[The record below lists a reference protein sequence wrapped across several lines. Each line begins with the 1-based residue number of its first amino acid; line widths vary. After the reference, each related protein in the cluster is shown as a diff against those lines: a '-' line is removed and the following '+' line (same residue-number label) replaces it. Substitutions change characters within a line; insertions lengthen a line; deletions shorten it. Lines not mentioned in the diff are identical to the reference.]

1 MNSFCYLITASEKSD
16 VSLHN
21 AFKIC
26 PINPPTFQKAANP
39 VAFSAGTW
47 YNNSNKNP
55 GKIAET
61 SRGENMKHKPL
72 PIGVEDFKRLVDN
85 GYYFIDKTLMIKEL
99 LENKETVNLFTR
111 PRRFGKTLNMS
122 MLQRFFEATEKSNA
136 YLFDG
141 LKIAAYPEY
150 MAYQGQYPVI
160 SISLKSMKQKNFT
173 LAFETYKYLIKSEYS
188 RHKDFIFS
196 KNILDEE
203 EKARYLS
210 FIQVDATETMYNQA
224 IGFLSNCLKK
234 AYQQNVIILIDE
246 YDVPLE
252 NAYHEGFYDDMTNLI
267 RSCFESAL
275 KTNPSLEFA
284 VLTGCLRVSR
294 ESIFTGLNN
303 LKTYSITKNK
313 FSQYFGFTQEEM
325 QEILQT
331 FSLEQYAG
339 TIAKWYD
346 GYRFGLTEIYN
357 PWSVLNCIDS
367 YLQNDMVACEPYWS
381 NTSSNRIVKRLIE
394 ESNERTKSMVEEL
407 INGTPIHTQIFE
419 DVTYGTIDVNQDYIW
434 SFLLFTG
441 YLKIISCETIGDE
454 TYYDMVIP
462 NVEIKSIYKNTIR
475 SWFIDH
481 LNRDSRTDILE
492 SVIHADAEKLEDLLC
507 TWLTNTISCF
517 DEQEN
522 YYHGFVTGLVSGFN
536 GYMVVSNRE
545 SGNGRFDLVIKQRSR
560 WHHAAILEFKVVE
573 KYNQMTKACE
583 DALRQIE
590 EKDYEASLRDE
601 QYENIAKLGICFCQ
615 KRCRVKSGGVD
626 HFEY

>member
-1 MNSFCYLITASEKSD
+1 
-16 VSLHN
+16 
-21 AFKIC
+21 
-26 PINPPTFQKAANP
+26 
-39 VAFSAGTW
+39 
-47 YNNSNKNP
+47 
-55 GKIAET
+55 
-61 SRGENMKHKPL
+61 MKHKPL

-85 GYYFIDKTLMIKEL
+85 GYYFVDKTLMIKEL

-150 MAYQGQYPVI
+150 MAYQGKYPVI
-160 SISLKSMKQKNFT
+160 SVSLKSMKQASYTDAFYMYKN
-173 LAFETYKYLIKSEYS
+173 LIAKEYEK
-188 RHKDFIFS
+188 HKIILES
-196 KNILDEE
+196 NQILDS
-203 EKARYLS
+203 EKEVFQNIMEQRADQNVYLNS
-210 FIQVDATETMYNQA
+210 IRT
-224 IGFLSNCLKK
+224 LSDILAKYYEK
-234 AYQQNVIILIDE
+234 NVIILIDE

-325 QEILQT
+325 KEILQN
-331 FSLEQYAG
+331 FSLEQYAE

-441 YLKIISCETIGDE
+441 YLKIISCETFGDE

-481 LNRDSRTDILE
+481 INRDSRTDILE

-522 YYHGFVTGLVSGFN
+522 YYHGFVTGLVSGFS

-545 SGNGRFDLVIKQRSR
+545 SGNGRFDLVVKQRSR

-583 DALRQIE
+583 DALKQIE

>member
-1 MNSFCYLITASEKSD
+1 
-16 VSLHN
+16 
-21 AFKIC
+21 
-26 PINPPTFQKAANP
+26 
-39 VAFSAGTW
+39 
-47 YNNSNKNP
+47 
-55 GKIAET
+55 
-61 SRGENMKHKPL
+61 MKHKPL

-85 GYYFIDKTLMIKEL
+85 EYYFVDKTLMIKEL

-160 SISLKSMKQKNFT
+160 SISLKSMKRASYQEAYFEYVKLLSDEFERHEIILQSDAVSEEDKLEFQK
-173 LAFETYKYLIKSEYS
+173 IKKRIAEPKEYNS
-188 RHKDFIFS
+188 AVKLLS
-196 KNILDEE
+196 K
-203 EKARYLS
+203 
-210 FIQVDATETMYNQA
+210 
-224 IGFLSNCLKK
+224 CLQKV
-234 AYQQNVIILIDE
+234 YQKNVIILIDE

-313 FSQYFGFTQEEM
+313 FSQYFGFTQAEM

-441 YLKIISCETIGDE
+441 YLKIISCETVGDE

-481 LNRDSRTDILE
+481 VNRDSRTDILE

-522 YYHGFVTGLVSGFN
+522 YYHGFVTGLVSGFS

-545 SGNGRFDLVIKQRSR
+545 SGNGRFDLVVKQRSR

-626 HFEY
+626 HFDY

>member
-1 MNSFCYLITASEKSD
+1 MLEI
-16 VSLHN
+16 
-21 AFKIC
+21 
-26 PINPPTFQKAANP
+26 INPPHSKKPQIQLLFPQEHGIITITRIPVKLQKQ
-39 VAFSAGTW
+39 
-47 YNNSNKNP
+47 
-55 GKIAET
+55 AEV
-61 SRGENMKHKPL
+61 RNVKHKPL

-136 YLFDG
+136 YLFGD

-160 SISLKSMKQKNFT
+160 SISLKSMKQASYTNAFYMYKN
-173 LAFETYKYLIKSEYS
+173 LIAKEYEK
-188 RHKDFIFS
+188 HKIILES
-196 KNILDEE
+196 NQILDS
-203 EKARYLS
+203 EKEVFQNIMEQRADQNVYLNS
-210 FIQVDATETMYNQA
+210 IRT
-224 IGFLSNCLKK
+224 LSDILAKYYKK
-234 AYQQNVIILIDE
+234 NVIILIDE

-267 RSCFESAL
+267 CSCFESAL

-325 QEILQT
+325 KEILQT
-331 FSLEQYAG
+331 FSLEQYAE

-441 YLKIISCETIGDE
+441 YLKIISCETVGDE

-481 LNRDSRTDILE
+481 INRDSRTDILE

-522 YYHGFVTGLVSGFN
+522 YYHGFVTGLVSRFN

-545 SGNGRFDLVIKQRSR
+545 SGNGRFDLVVKQRSR

-583 DALRQIE
+583 DALNQIE
-590 EKDYEASLRDE
+590 EKDYEAGLRDE

>member
-1 MNSFCYLITASEKSD
+1 
-16 VSLHN
+16 
-21 AFKIC
+21 
-26 PINPPTFQKAANP
+26 
-39 VAFSAGTW
+39 
-47 YNNSNKNP
+47 
-55 GKIAET
+55 
-61 SRGENMKHKPL
+61 MKHKPL

-85 GYYFIDKTLMIKEL
+85 GYYFVDKTLMIKEL

-150 MAYQGQYPVI
+150 MVYQGQYPVI
-160 SISLKSMKQKNFT
+160 SISLKSMKRASYQEAYFEYVKLLSDEFERHETILQSDAVSEEDKLEFQK
-173 LAFETYKYLIKSEYS
+173 IKRRIAEPKEYNS
-188 RHKDFIFS
+188 AVKLLS
-196 KNILDEE
+196 K
-203 EKARYLS
+203 
-210 FIQVDATETMYNQA
+210 
-224 IGFLSNCLKK
+224 CLQKV
-234 AYQQNVIILIDE
+234 YQKNVIILIDE

-325 QEILQT
+325 KEILQA
-331 FSLEQYAG
+331 FSLEQYAE

-481 LNRDSRTDILE
+481 INRDSRTDILE

-522 YYHGFVTGLVSGFN
+522 YYHGFVTGLVAGFN

-545 SGNGRFDLVIKQRSR
+545 SGNGRFDLVVKQRSR

-583 DALRQIE
+583 DALKQIE

-626 HFEY
+626 HFDY

>member
-1 MNSFCYLITASEKSD
+1 
-16 VSLHN
+16 
-21 AFKIC
+21 
-26 PINPPTFQKAANP
+26 
-39 VAFSAGTW
+39 
-47 YNNSNKNP
+47 
-55 GKIAET
+55 
-61 SRGENMKHKPL
+61 MKHKPL

-85 GYYFIDKTLMIKEL
+85 GYYFVDKTLMIKEL

-160 SISLKSMKQKNFT
+160 SISLKSMKRASYQEAYFEYVKLLSDEFERHEIILQSDAVSEEDKLEFQK
-173 LAFETYKYLIKSEYS
+173 IKKRIAEPKEYNS
-188 RHKDFIFS
+188 AVKLLS
-196 KNILDEE
+196 K
-203 EKARYLS
+203 
-210 FIQVDATETMYNQA
+210 
-224 IGFLSNCLKK
+224 CLQKV
-234 AYQQNVIILIDE
+234 YQKNVIILIDE

-313 FSQYFGFTQEEM
+313 FSRYFGFTQEEM
-325 QEILQT
+325 KEILQT

-481 LNRDSRTDILE
+481 VNRDSRTDILE

-522 YYHGFVTGLVSGFN
+522 YYHGFVTGLVSGFS

-545 SGNGRFDLVIKQRSR
+545 SGNGRFDLVVKQRSR

-583 DALRQIE
+583 DALKQIE

-615 KRCRVKSGGVD
+615 KRCRIKSGGVD

>member
-1 MNSFCYLITASEKSD
+1 
-16 VSLHN
+16 
-21 AFKIC
+21 
-26 PINPPTFQKAANP
+26 
-39 VAFSAGTW
+39 
-47 YNNSNKNP
+47 
-55 GKIAET
+55 
-61 SRGENMKHKPL
+61 MKHKPL

-85 GYYFIDKTLMIKEL
+85 EYYFIDKTLMIKEL

-160 SISLKSMKQKNFT
+160 SISLKSMKRASYQEAYFEYVKLLSDEFERHEIILQSDAVSEEDKLEFQK
-173 LAFETYKYLIKSEYS
+173 IKKRIAEPKEYNS
-188 RHKDFIFS
+188 AVKLLS
-196 KNILDEE
+196 K
-203 EKARYLS
+203 
-210 FIQVDATETMYNQA
+210 
-224 IGFLSNCLKK
+224 CLQKV
-234 AYQQNVIILIDE
+234 YQKNVIILIDE

-267 RSCFESAL
+267 RNCFESAL

-325 QEILQT
+325 KEILQT

-441 YLKIISCETIGDE
+441 YLKIISCETVGDE

-481 LNRDSRTDILE
+481 INRDRRTDILE

-545 SGNGRFDLVIKQRSR
+545 SGNGRFDLVVKQRSI

-626 HFEY
+626 HFDY

>member
-1 MNSFCYLITASEKSD
+1 MLFPQEHDIITITRIPVK
-16 VSLHN
+16 L
-21 AFKIC
+21 
-26 PINPPTFQKAANP
+26 QKQ
-39 VAFSAGTW
+39 
-47 YNNSNKNP
+47 
-55 GKIAET
+55 AEV
-61 SRGENMKHKPL
+61 RNVKHKPL

-160 SISLKSMKQKNFT
+160 SISLKSMKRASYQEAYFEYVKLLSDEFERHEIILQSDAVSEEDKLEFQK
-173 LAFETYKYLIKSEYS
+173 IKKRIAEPKEYNS
-188 RHKDFIFS
+188 AVKLLS
-196 KNILDEE
+196 K
-203 EKARYLS
+203 
-210 FIQVDATETMYNQA
+210 
-224 IGFLSNCLKK
+224 CLQKV
-234 AYQQNVIILIDE
+234 YQKNVIILIDE

-313 FSQYFGFTQEEM
+313 FSQYFGFTQAEM

-331 FSLEQYAG
+331 FSLEQYAE

-394 ESNERTKSMVEEL
+394 EANERTKSTVEEL

-441 YLKIISCETIGDE
+441 YLKIISCETVGDE

-481 LNRDSRTDILE
+481 INRDSRTDILE
-492 SVIHADAEKLEDLLC
+492 SIIHADAEKLEDLLC

-545 SGNGRFDLVIKQRSR
+545 SGNGRFDLVVKQRSR

-601 QYENIAKLGICFCQ
+601 QYENIAKLGICFCR

-626 HFEY
+626 HFDY

>member
-1 MNSFCYLITASEKSD
+1 
-16 VSLHN
+16 
-21 AFKIC
+21 
-26 PINPPTFQKAANP
+26 
-39 VAFSAGTW
+39 
-47 YNNSNKNP
+47 
-55 GKIAET
+55 
-61 SRGENMKHKPL
+61 MKHKPL

-150 MAYQGQYPVI
+150 MAYQGKYPVI

-196 KNILDEE
+196 KNVLDEE

-325 QEILQT
+325 KEILQN

-481 LNRDSRTDILE
+481 VNRDSRTDILE

-522 YYHGFVTGLVSGFN
+522 YYHGFVTGLVSGFS

-545 SGNGRFDLVIKQRSR
+545 SGNGRFDLVVKQRSR

>member
-1 MNSFCYLITASEKSD
+1 MPYQS
-16 VSLHN
+16 
-21 AFKIC
+21 
-26 PINPPTFQKAANP
+26 PTFKKAANP

-47 YNNSNKNP
+47 YNNNNKNP

-85 GYYFIDKTLMIKEL
+85 GYYFVDKTLMIKEL

-122 MLQRFFEATEKSNA
+122 MLQRFFEATGKSNA

-141 LKIAAYPEY
+141 LKIATYPEY

-160 SISLKSMKQKNFT
+160 SISLKSMKQASYTDAFYMYKNLIAKEYEKHKIILESNQILESEKEIFRNIMEQRADQNVYLNSIRT
-173 LAFETYKYLIKSEYS
+173 LSDILAKYYKK
-188 RHKDFIFS
+188 
-196 KNILDEE
+196 
-203 EKARYLS
+203 
-210 FIQVDATETMYNQA
+210 
-224 IGFLSNCLKK
+224 
-234 AYQQNVIILIDE
+234 NVIILIDE

-331 FSLEQYAG
+331 FSLEQYAE

-441 YLKIISCETIGDE
+441 YLKIISCETVGDE

-481 LNRDSRTDILE
+481 INRDNRTDILE

-545 SGNGRFDLVIKQRSR
+545 SGNGRFDLVVKQRSR

>member
-1 MNSFCYLITASEKSD
+1 MPYQS
-16 VSLHN
+16 
-21 AFKIC
+21 
-26 PINPPTFQKAANP
+26 PTFKKAANP

-47 YNNSNKNP
+47 YNNNNKNP
-55 GKIAET
+55 GKITET

-85 GYYFIDKTLMIKEL
+85 EYYFVDKTLMIKEL

-160 SISLKSMKQKNFT
+160 SISLKSMKQACYTDAFYMYKN
-173 LAFETYKYLIKSEYS
+173 LIAKEYEK
-188 RHKDFIFS
+188 HKIILES
-196 KNILDEE
+196 NQILDS
-203 EKARYLS
+203 EKEVFQNIMEQRADQNVYLNS
-210 FIQVDATETMYNQA
+210 IRT
-224 IGFLSNCLKK
+224 LSDILAKYYEK
-234 AYQQNVIILIDE
+234 NVIILIDE

-325 QEILQT
+325 KGILQT

-481 LNRDSRTDILE
+481 INRDSRTDILE

-545 SGNGRFDLVIKQRSR
+545 SGNGRFDLVVKQRSR

>member
-1 MNSFCYLITASEKSD
+1 
-16 VSLHN
+16 
-21 AFKIC
+21 
-26 PINPPTFQKAANP
+26 
-39 VAFSAGTW
+39 
-47 YNNSNKNP
+47 
-55 GKIAET
+55 
-61 SRGENMKHKPL
+61 MKHKPL

-85 GYYFIDKTLMIKEL
+85 EYYFIDKTLMIKEL

-160 SISLKSMKQKNFT
+160 SISLKSMKRASYQEAYFEYVKLLSDEFERHEIILQSDAVSEEDKLEFQK
-173 LAFETYKYLIKSEYS
+173 IKKRIAEPKEYNS
-188 RHKDFIFS
+188 AVKLLS
-196 KNILDEE
+196 K
-203 EKARYLS
+203 
-210 FIQVDATETMYNQA
+210 
-224 IGFLSNCLKK
+224 CLQKV
-234 AYQQNVIILIDE
+234 YQKNVIILIDE

-325 QEILQT
+325 KEILQT

-441 YLKIISCETIGDE
+441 YLKIISCETVGDE

-481 LNRDSRTDILE
+481 INRDSRTDILE

-536 GYMVVSNRE
+536 GYMVISNRE
-545 SGNGRFDLVIKQRSR
+545 SGNGRFDLVVKQRSR

-583 DALRQIE
+583 DALKQIE

-615 KRCRVKSGGVD
+615 KRCRIKSGGVD

>member
-1 MNSFCYLITASEKSD
+1 
-16 VSLHN
+16 
-21 AFKIC
+21 
-26 PINPPTFQKAANP
+26 
-39 VAFSAGTW
+39 
-47 YNNSNKNP
+47 
-55 GKIAET
+55 
-61 SRGENMKHKPL
+61 MKHKPL

-85 GYYFIDKTLMIKEL
+85 EYYFVDKTLMIKEL

-150 MAYQGQYPVI
+150 MTYQGQYPVI
-160 SISLKSMKQKNFT
+160 SISLKSMKQACYTDAFYMYKN
-173 LAFETYKYLIKSEYS
+173 LIAKEYEK
-188 RHKDFIFS
+188 HKIILES
-196 KNILDEE
+196 NQILDS
-203 EKARYLS
+203 EKEVFQNIMEQRADQNVYLNS
-210 FIQVDATETMYNQA
+210 IRT
-224 IGFLSNCLKK
+224 LSDILAKYYEK
-234 AYQQNVIILIDE
+234 NVIILIDE

-325 QEILQT
+325 KGILQT

-481 LNRDSRTDILE
+481 INRDSRTEILE

-545 SGNGRFDLVIKQRSR
+545 SGNGRFDLVVKQRSR

>member
-1 MNSFCYLITASEKSD
+1 
-16 VSLHN
+16 
-21 AFKIC
+21 
-26 PINPPTFQKAANP
+26 
-39 VAFSAGTW
+39 
-47 YNNSNKNP
+47 
-55 GKIAET
+55 
-61 SRGENMKHKPL
+61 MKYKPL

-85 GYYFIDKTLMIKEL
+85 EYYFIDKTLMIKEL

-122 MLQRFFEATEKSNA
+122 MLQRFFGATEKSNA

-150 MAYQGQYPVI
+150 MAYQGKYPVI
-160 SISLKSMKQKNFT
+160 SISLKSMKRASYQEAYFEYVKLLSDEFERHETILQSDAVSEEDKLEFQK
-173 LAFETYKYLIKSEYS
+173 IKKRIAEPKEYNS
-188 RHKDFIFS
+188 AVKLLS
-196 KNILDEE
+196 K
-203 EKARYLS
+203 
-210 FIQVDATETMYNQA
+210 
-224 IGFLSNCLKK
+224 CLQKV
-234 AYQQNVIILIDE
+234 YQKNVIILIDE

-325 QEILQT
+325 QEILQA
-331 FSLEQYAG
+331 FSLEQYAE

-381 NTSSNRIVKRLIE
+381 NTSSNQIVKRLIE

-462 NVEIKSIYKNTIR
+462 NVEIKSTYKNTIR

-481 LNRDSRTDILE
+481 VNRDSRTDILE

-522 YYHGFVTGLVSGFN
+522 YYHGFVTGLVSRFN

-545 SGNGRFDLVIKQRSR
+545 SGNGRFDLVVKQRSR

-626 HFEY
+626 HFDY

>member
-1 MNSFCYLITASEKSD
+1 
-16 VSLHN
+16 
-21 AFKIC
+21 
-26 PINPPTFQKAANP
+26 
-39 VAFSAGTW
+39 
-47 YNNSNKNP
+47 
-55 GKIAET
+55 
-61 SRGENMKHKPL
+61 MKHKPL

-85 GYYFIDKTLMIKEL
+85 GYYFVDKTLMIKEL
-99 LENKETVNLFTR
+99 LENKESVNLFTR

-122 MLQRFFEATEKSNA
+122 MLQRFFEATENSNA

-160 SISLKSMKQKNFT
+160 SVSLKSMKQKNFT

-196 KNILDEE
+196 KNVLDEE

-210 FIQVDATETMYNQA
+210 FIHVDATETMYNQA

-325 QEILQT
+325 KEILQA

-441 YLKIISCETIGDE
+441 YLKIISCETVGDE

-481 LNRDSRTDILE
+481 VNRDSRTDILE

-522 YYHGFVTGLVSGFN
+522 YYHGFVTGLVSGFS

-545 SGNGRFDLVIKQRSR
+545 SGNGRFDLVVKQRSR

-583 DALRQIE
+583 DALKQIE

-615 KRCRVKSGGVD
+615 KRCRVRSGGVD

>member
-1 MNSFCYLITASEKSD
+1 
-16 VSLHN
+16 
-21 AFKIC
+21 
-26 PINPPTFQKAANP
+26 
-39 VAFSAGTW
+39 
-47 YNNSNKNP
+47 
-55 GKIAET
+55 
-61 SRGENMKHKPL
+61 MKHKPL

-85 GYYFIDKTLMIKEL
+85 EYYFVDKTLMIKEL

-160 SISLKSMKQKNFT
+160 SISLKSMKRASYQEAYFEYVKLLSDEFERHEIILQSDAVSEEDKLEFRKIKKRIAEPKEYNSAVKLLSKCLQK
-173 LAFETYKYLIKSEYS
+173 
-188 RHKDFIFS
+188 
-196 KNILDEE
+196 
-203 EKARYLS
+203 
-210 FIQVDATETMYNQA
+210 V
-224 IGFLSNCLKK
+224 
-234 AYQQNVIILIDE
+234 YQKNVIILIDE

-325 QEILQT
+325 KEILQA

-339 TIAKWYD
+339 TIANWYD

-481 LNRDSRTDILE
+481 VNRDSRTDILE

-545 SGNGRFDLVIKQRSR
+545 SGNGRFDLVVKQRSR

-626 HFEY
+626 HFDY

>member
-1 MNSFCYLITASEKSD
+1 MPYQS
-16 VSLHN
+16 
-21 AFKIC
+21 
-26 PINPPTFQKAANP
+26 PTFKKAANP
-39 VAFSAGTW
+39 VAFSARTW
-47 YNNSNKNP
+47 YNNNNKDS

-85 GYYFIDKTLMIKEL
+85 GYYFVDKTLMIKEL
-99 LENKETVNLFTR
+99 LENKGTVNLFTR

-160 SISLKSMKQKNFT
+160 SVSLKSMKQASYTNAFYMYKN
-173 LAFETYKYLIKSEYS
+173 LIAKEYEK
-188 RHKDFIFS
+188 HKIILES
-196 KNILDEE
+196 NQILDS
-203 EKARYLS
+203 EKEVFQNIMEQRADQNVYLNS
-210 FIQVDATETMYNQA
+210 IRT
-224 IGFLSNCLKK
+224 LSDILAKYYEK
-234 AYQQNVIILIDE
+234 NVIILIDE

-325 QEILQT
+325 KGILQT

-441 YLKIISCETIGDE
+441 YLKIISCETVGDE

-481 LNRDSRTDILE
+481 INRDSRTDILE

-545 SGNGRFDLVIKQRSR
+545 SGNGRFDLVVKQRSR

>member
-1 MNSFCYLITASEKSD
+1 MPYQS
-16 VSLHN
+16 
-21 AFKIC
+21 
-26 PINPPTFQKAANP
+26 PTFKKAANP

-47 YNNSNKNP
+47 YNNNNKNP
-55 GKIAET
+55 GKITET

-85 GYYFIDKTLMIKEL
+85 GYYFVDKTLMIKEL

-122 MLQRFFEATEKSNA
+122 MLQRFFEATGKSNA

-141 LKIAAYPEY
+141 LKIATYPEY

-160 SISLKSMKQKNFT
+160 SISLKSMKQASYTDAFYMYKNLIAKEYEKHKIILESNQILESEKEIFRNIMEQRADQNVYLNSIRT
-173 LAFETYKYLIKSEYS
+173 LSDILAKYYKK
-188 RHKDFIFS
+188 
-196 KNILDEE
+196 
-203 EKARYLS
+203 
-210 FIQVDATETMYNQA
+210 
-224 IGFLSNCLKK
+224 
-234 AYQQNVIILIDE
+234 NVIILIDE

-331 FSLEQYAG
+331 FFLEQYAE

-441 YLKIISCETIGDE
+441 YLKIISCETVGDE

-481 LNRDSRTDILE
+481 INRDNRTDILE

-545 SGNGRFDLVIKQRSR
+545 SGNGRFDLVVKQRSR

>member
-1 MNSFCYLITASEKSD
+1 
-16 VSLHN
+16 
-21 AFKIC
+21 
-26 PINPPTFQKAANP
+26 
-39 VAFSAGTW
+39 
-47 YNNSNKNP
+47 
-55 GKIAET
+55 
-61 SRGENMKHKPL
+61 MKHKPL

-85 GYYFIDKTLMIKEL
+85 GYYFVDKTLMIKEL

-122 MLQRFFEATEKSNA
+122 MLQRFFEATENSNA

-160 SISLKSMKQKNFT
+160 SVSLKSMKQASYTDAFYIYKN
-173 LAFETYKYLIKSEYS
+173 LIAKEYEK
-188 RHKDFIFS
+188 HKIILES
-196 KNILDEE
+196 NQILDS
-203 EKARYLS
+203 EKEVFQNIMEQRADQNVYLNS
-210 FIQVDATETMYNQA
+210 IRT
-224 IGFLSNCLKK
+224 LSDILAKYYEK
-234 AYQQNVIILIDE
+234 NVIILIDE

-313 FSQYFGFTQEEM
+313 FSQYFGFTQAEM
-325 QEILQT
+325 QEILQN

-441 YLKIISCETIGDE
+441 YLKIISCETFGDE

-481 LNRDSRTDILE
+481 INRDSRTDILE

-522 YYHGFVTGLVSGFN
+522 YYHGFVTGLVSGFS

-545 SGNGRFDLVIKQRSR
+545 SGNGRFDLVVKQRSR

-583 DALRQIE
+583 DALKQIE

>member
-1 MNSFCYLITASEKSD
+1 
-16 VSLHN
+16 
-21 AFKIC
+21 
-26 PINPPTFQKAANP
+26 
-39 VAFSAGTW
+39 
-47 YNNSNKNP
+47 
-55 GKIAET
+55 
-61 SRGENMKHKPL
+61 MKHKPL

-85 GYYFIDKTLMIKEL
+85 EYYFIDKTLMIKEL

-160 SISLKSMKQKNFT
+160 SISLKSMKRASYQEAYFEYVKLLSDEFERHEIILQSDAVSEEDKLEFQK
-173 LAFETYKYLIKSEYS
+173 IKKRIAEPKEYNS
-188 RHKDFIFS
+188 AVKLLS
-196 KNILDEE
+196 K
-203 EKARYLS
+203 
-210 FIQVDATETMYNQA
+210 
-224 IGFLSNCLKK
+224 CLQKV
-234 AYQQNVIILIDE
+234 YQKNVIILIDE

-294 ESIFTGLNN
+294 ESIVSGLNN
-303 LKTYSITKNK
+303 LNTYSITKNN
-313 FSQYFGFTQEEM
+313 FSQYFGFTQAEM

-441 YLKIISCETIGDE
+441 YLKIISCETVGDE

-481 LNRDSRTDILE
+481 INRDSRTDILE

-545 SGNGRFDLVIKQRSR
+545 SGNGRFDLVVKQRSR

-583 DALRQIE
+583 DALKQIE

-601 QYENIAKLGICFCQ
+601 QYENIAKLGICFCR

-626 HFEY
+626 HFDY

>member
-1 MNSFCYLITASEKSD
+1 MRN
-16 VSLHN
+16 V
-21 AFKIC
+21 
-26 PINPPTFQKAANP
+26 
-39 VAFSAGTW
+39 
-47 YNNSNKNP
+47 
-55 GKIAET
+55 
-61 SRGENMKHKPL
+61 KHKPL

-160 SISLKSMKQKNFT
+160 SISLKSMKRASYQEAYFEYVKLLSDEFERHEIILQSDAVSEEDKLEFQK
-173 LAFETYKYLIKSEYS
+173 IKKRIAEPKEYNS
-188 RHKDFIFS
+188 AVKLLS
-196 KNILDEE
+196 K
-203 EKARYLS
+203 
-210 FIQVDATETMYNQA
+210 
-224 IGFLSNCLKK
+224 CLQKV
-234 AYQQNVIILIDE
+234 YQKNVIILIDE

-313 FSQYFGFTQEEM
+313 FSQYFGFTQAEM

-331 FSLEQYAG
+331 FSLEQYAE

-394 ESNERTKSMVEEL
+394 EANERTKSTVEEL

-441 YLKIISCETIGDE
+441 YLKIISCETVGDE

-481 LNRDSRTDILE
+481 INRDSRTDILE
-492 SVIHADAEKLEDLLC
+492 SIIHADAEKLEDLLC

-545 SGNGRFDLVIKQRSR
+545 SGNGRFDLVVKQRSR

-601 QYENIAKLGICFCQ
+601 QYENIAKLGICFCR

>member
-26 PINPPTFQKAANP
+26 LINPPTFQKAANP

-47 YNNSNKNP
+47 YNNNNKNP

-85 GYYFIDKTLMIKEL
+85 EYYFVDKTLMIKEL

-122 MLQRFFEATEKSNA
+122 MLQRFFEATAKSNA

-160 SISLKSMKQKNFT
+160 SVSLKSMKQASYTDAFYMYKNLIAKEYEKHKIILESNKILQSEKEIFRNIMEQRADQNVYLNSVRT
-173 LAFETYKYLIKSEYS
+173 LSDILEKYY
-188 RHKDFIFS
+188 
-196 KNILDEE
+196 
-203 EKARYLS
+203 EK
-210 FIQVDATETMYNQA
+210 
-224 IGFLSNCLKK
+224 
-234 AYQQNVIILIDE
+234 NVIILIDE

-325 QEILQT
+325 KEILQT

-481 LNRDSRTDILE
+481 INRDSRTDILE

-545 SGNGRFDLVIKQRSR
+545 SGNGRFDLVVKQRSR

-583 DALRQIE
+583 DALKQIE

>member
-1 MNSFCYLITASEKSD
+1 
-16 VSLHN
+16 
-21 AFKIC
+21 
-26 PINPPTFQKAANP
+26 
-39 VAFSAGTW
+39 
-47 YNNSNKNP
+47 
-55 GKIAET
+55 
-61 SRGENMKHKPL
+61 MKHKPL

-85 GYYFIDKTLMIKEL
+85 GYYFVDKTLMIKEL
-99 LENKETVNLFTR
+99 LEDKETVNLFTR

-160 SISLKSMKQKNFT
+160 SVSLKSMKQASYTDAFYMYKNLIAKEYEKHKIILESNQILESEKEIFRNIMEQRADQNVYLNSIRT
-173 LAFETYKYLIKSEYS
+173 LSDILAKYYKK
-188 RHKDFIFS
+188 
-196 KNILDEE
+196 
-203 EKARYLS
+203 
-210 FIQVDATETMYNQA
+210 
-224 IGFLSNCLKK
+224 
-234 AYQQNVIILIDE
+234 NVIILIDE

-325 QEILQT
+325 QEILQN
-331 FSLEQYAG
+331 FSLEQYAE

-441 YLKIISCETIGDE
+441 YLKIISCETVGDE

-481 LNRDSRTDILE
+481 INRDSRTDILE

-522 YYHGFVTGLVSGFN
+522 YYHGFVTGLVSGFS

-545 SGNGRFDLVIKQRSR
+545 SGNGRFDLVVKQRSR

-615 KRCRVKSGGVD
+615 KRCRVRSGGVD

>member
-1 MNSFCYLITASEKSD
+1 
-16 VSLHN
+16 
-21 AFKIC
+21 
-26 PINPPTFQKAANP
+26 
-39 VAFSAGTW
+39 
-47 YNNSNKNP
+47 
-55 GKIAET
+55 
-61 SRGENMKHKPL
+61 MKHKPL

-85 GYYFIDKTLMIKEL
+85 RYYFIDKTLMIKEL

-160 SISLKSMKQKNFT
+160 SVSLKSMKQKNFT

-196 KNILDEE
+196 RNVLDEE

-325 QEILQT
+325 KEILQN
-331 FSLEQYAG
+331 FSLEQYAE

-441 YLKIISCETIGDE
+441 YLKIISCKTVGDE

-481 LNRDSRTDILE
+481 INRDSRTDILE

-522 YYHGFVTGLVSGFN
+522 YYHGFVTGLVSGFS

-545 SGNGRFDLVIKQRSR
+545 SDNGRFDLVVKQRSR

>member
-1 MNSFCYLITASEKSD
+1 
-16 VSLHN
+16 
-21 AFKIC
+21 
-26 PINPPTFQKAANP
+26 
-39 VAFSAGTW
+39 
-47 YNNSNKNP
+47 
-55 GKIAET
+55 
-61 SRGENMKHKPL
+61 MKHKPL

-85 GYYFIDKTLMIKEL
+85 GYYFVDKTLMIKEL

-136 YLFDG
+136 YLFDS

-150 MAYQGQYPVI
+150 MAYQGKYPVI

-196 KNILDEE
+196 RNVLDEE

-325 QEILQT
+325 QEILQN
-331 FSLEQYAG
+331 FSLKQYAE

-407 INGTPIHTQIFE
+407 INGTPIHTQIFK

-441 YLKIISCETIGDE
+441 YLKIISCETVGDE

-481 LNRDSRTDILE
+481 INRDSRTDILE

-522 YYHGFVTGLVSGFN
+522 YYHGFVTGLVSGFS

-545 SGNGRFDLVIKQRSR
+545 SGNGRFDLVVKQRSR

>member
-1 MNSFCYLITASEKSD
+1 MPYQS
-16 VSLHN
+16 
-21 AFKIC
+21 
-26 PINPPTFQKAANP
+26 PTFQKATNP

-85 GYYFIDKTLMIKEL
+85 GYYFVDKTLMIKEL

-160 SISLKSMKQKNFT
+160 SVSLKSMKQASYTNAFYMYKN
-173 LAFETYKYLIKSEYS
+173 LIAKEYEK
-188 RHKDFIFS
+188 HKIILESD
-196 KNILDEE
+196 KILDS
-203 EKARYLS
+203 EKEVFQNIMEQRADQNVYLNS
-210 FIQVDATETMYNQA
+210 IRT
-224 IGFLSNCLKK
+224 LSDILAKYYEK
-234 AYQQNVIILIDE
+234 NVIILIDE

-325 QEILQT
+325 KEILQT

-407 INGTPIHTQIFE
+407 INGTPIRTQIFE

-481 LNRDSRTDILE
+481 VNRDSRTDILK

-545 SGNGRFDLVIKQRSR
+545 SGNGRFDLVVKQRSR

-583 DALRQIE
+583 DALKQIE

>member
-1 MNSFCYLITASEKSD
+1 
-16 VSLHN
+16 
-21 AFKIC
+21 
-26 PINPPTFQKAANP
+26 
-39 VAFSAGTW
+39 
-47 YNNSNKNP
+47 
-55 GKIAET
+55 
-61 SRGENMKHKPL
+61 MKHKPL

-85 GYYFIDKTLMIKEL
+85 GYYFVDKTLMIKEL

-196 KNILDEE
+196 RNVLDEE

-210 FIQVDATETMYNQA
+210 FIHVDATETMYNQA

-325 QEILQT
+325 KEILQA

-339 TIAKWYD
+339 TIANWYD

-481 LNRDSRTDILE
+481 VNRDSRTDILE

-545 SGNGRFDLVIKQRSR
+545 SGNGRFDLVVKQRSR

-583 DALRQIE
+583 DALKQIE

-626 HFEY
+626 HFDY

>member
-1 MNSFCYLITASEKSD
+1 M
-16 VSLHN
+16 
-21 AFKIC
+21 
-26 PINPPTFQKAANP
+26 NP

-85 GYYFIDKTLMIKEL
+85 EYYFVDKTLMIKEL

-160 SISLKSMKQKNFT
+160 SISLKSMKQASYTDAFYMYKNLIAKEYEKHKIILESNQILESEKEIFRNIMEQRADQNVYLNSIRT
-173 LAFETYKYLIKSEYS
+173 LSDILAKYY
-188 RHKDFIFS
+188 
-196 KNILDEE
+196 
-203 EKARYLS
+203 EK
-210 FIQVDATETMYNQA
+210 
-224 IGFLSNCLKK
+224 
-234 AYQQNVIILIDE
+234 NVIILIDE

-481 LNRDSRTDILE
+481 INRDSRTDILE

-545 SGNGRFDLVIKQRSR
+545 SGNGRFDLVVKQRSR
-560 WHHAAILEFKVVE
+560 WHYAAILEFKVVE

-626 HFEY
+626 HFDY

>member
-1 MNSFCYLITASEKSD
+1 M
-16 VSLHN
+16 
-21 AFKIC
+21 
-26 PINPPTFQKAANP
+26 QKQ
-39 VAFSAGTW
+39 
-47 YNNSNKNP
+47 
-55 GKIAET
+55 AEV
-61 SRGENMKHKPL
+61 RNVKHKPL

-85 GYYFIDKTLMIKEL
+85 GYYFVDKTLMIKEL

-136 YLFDG
+136 YLFDS

-150 MAYQGQYPVI
+150 MAYQGKYPVI

-196 KNILDEE
+196 RNVLDEE

-325 QEILQT
+325 QEILQN
-331 FSLEQYAG
+331 FSLKQYAE

-407 INGTPIHTQIFE
+407 INGTPIHTQIFK

-441 YLKIISCETIGDE
+441 YLKIISCETVGDE

-481 LNRDSRTDILE
+481 INRDSRTDILE

-522 YYHGFVTGLVSGFN
+522 YYHGFVTGLVSGFS

-545 SGNGRFDLVIKQRSR
+545 SGNGRFDLVVKQRSR

>member
-1 MNSFCYLITASEKSD
+1 MPYQS
-16 VSLHN
+16 
-21 AFKIC
+21 
-26 PINPPTFQKAANP
+26 PTFKKAANP

-47 YNNSNKNP
+47 YNNNNKNP
-55 GKIAET
+55 GKITET

-85 GYYFIDKTLMIKEL
+85 GYYFVDKTLMIKEL

-141 LKIAAYPEY
+141 LKIAAYPKY

-160 SISLKSMKQKNFT
+160 SISLKSMKQASYTDAFYMYKN
-173 LAFETYKYLIKSEYS
+173 LIAKEYEK
-188 RHKDFIFS
+188 HKIILES
-196 KNILDEE
+196 NKILDS
-203 EKARYLS
+203 EKEVFQNIMEQRADQNVYLNS
-210 FIQVDATETMYNQA
+210 IRT
-224 IGFLSNCLKK
+224 LSDILAKYYEK
-234 AYQQNVIILIDE
+234 NVIILIDE

-275 KTNPSLEFA
+275 KTNPLLEFA

-313 FSQYFGFTQEEM
+313 FSQYFGFTQAEM

-331 FSLEQYAG
+331 FSLEHYAG

-441 YLKIISCETIGDE
+441 YLKIISCETVGDE

-481 LNRDSRTDILE
+481 INRDSRTDILE

-545 SGNGRFDLVIKQRSR
+545 SGNGRFDLVVKQRSR

>member
-1 MNSFCYLITASEKSD
+1 
-16 VSLHN
+16 
-21 AFKIC
+21 
-26 PINPPTFQKAANP
+26 
-39 VAFSAGTW
+39 
-47 YNNSNKNP
+47 
-55 GKIAET
+55 
-61 SRGENMKHKPL
+61 MKHKPL

-85 GYYFIDKTLMIKEL
+85 GYYFVDKTLMIKEL

-160 SISLKSMKQKNFT
+160 SISLKSMKRASYQEAYFEYVKLLSDEFERHEIILQSDAVSEEDKLEFQK
-173 LAFETYKYLIKSEYS
+173 IKKRIAEPKEYNS
-188 RHKDFIFS
+188 AVKLLS
-196 KNILDEE
+196 K
-203 EKARYLS
+203 
-210 FIQVDATETMYNQA
+210 
-224 IGFLSNCLKK
+224 CLQKV
-234 AYQQNVIILIDE
+234 YQKNVIILIDE

-267 RSCFESAL
+267 RNCFESAL

-325 QEILQT
+325 KEILQT

-407 INGTPIHTQIFE
+407 INGTPIHTRIFE

-454 TYYDMVIP
+454 IYYDMVIP

-481 LNRDSRTDILE
+481 INRYSRTDILE

-545 SGNGRFDLVIKQRSR
+545 SGNGRFDLVVKQRSR

-626 HFEY
+626 HFDY

>member
-1 MNSFCYLITASEKSD
+1 
-16 VSLHN
+16 
-21 AFKIC
+21 
-26 PINPPTFQKAANP
+26 
-39 VAFSAGTW
+39 
-47 YNNSNKNP
+47 
-55 GKIAET
+55 
-61 SRGENMKHKPL
+61 MKHKPL

-85 GYYFIDKTLMIKEL
+85 GYYFVDKTLMIKEL
-99 LENKETVNLFTR
+99 LENKESVNLFTR

-122 MLQRFFEATEKSNA
+122 MLQRFFEATENSNA

-160 SISLKSMKQKNFT
+160 SVSLKSMKQKNFT

-196 KNILDEE
+196 KNVLDEE

-210 FIQVDATETMYNQA
+210 FIHVDATETMYNQA

-331 FSLEQYAG
+331 FSLEQYAE

-441 YLKIISCETIGDE
+441 YLKIISCETFGDE

-481 LNRDSRTDILE
+481 INRDSRTDILE

-545 SGNGRFDLVIKQRSR
+545 SGNGRFDLVVKQRSR

>member
-1 MNSFCYLITASEKSD
+1 
-16 VSLHN
+16 
-21 AFKIC
+21 
-26 PINPPTFQKAANP
+26 
-39 VAFSAGTW
+39 
-47 YNNSNKNP
+47 
-55 GKIAET
+55 
-61 SRGENMKHKPL
+61 MKHKPL

-85 GYYFIDKTLMIKEL
+85 GYYFVDKTLMIKEL

-160 SISLKSMKQKNFT
+160 SISLKSMKRASYQEAYFEYVKLLSDEFERHEIILQSDAVSEEDKLEFQK
-173 LAFETYKYLIKSEYS
+173 IKKRIAEPKEYNS
-188 RHKDFIFS
+188 AVKLLS
-196 KNILDEE
+196 K
-203 EKARYLS
+203 
-210 FIQVDATETMYNQA
+210 
-224 IGFLSNCLKK
+224 CLQKV
-234 AYQQNVIILIDE
+234 YQKNVIILIDE

-313 FSQYFGFTQEEM
+313 FSQYFGFTQAEM

-481 LNRDSRTDILE
+481 VNRDSRTDILE

-545 SGNGRFDLVIKQRSR
+545 SGNGRFDLVVKQRSR

-626 HFEY
+626 HFDY

>member
-1 MNSFCYLITASEKSD
+1 
-16 VSLHN
+16 
-21 AFKIC
+21 
-26 PINPPTFQKAANP
+26 
-39 VAFSAGTW
+39 
-47 YNNSNKNP
+47 
-55 GKIAET
+55 
-61 SRGENMKHKPL
+61 MKHKPL

-85 GYYFIDKTLMIKEL
+85 GYYFVDKTLMIKEL

-122 MLQRFFEATEKSNA
+122 MLQRFFEATEKSNV

-160 SISLKSMKQKNFT
+160 GISLKSMKQASYTDAFYMYKN
-173 LAFETYKYLIKSEYS
+173 LIAKEYEK
-188 RHKDFIFS
+188 HKIILES
-196 KNILDEE
+196 NQILDS
-203 EKARYLS
+203 EKEVFQNIMEQRADQNVYLNS
-210 FIQVDATETMYNQA
+210 IRT
-224 IGFLSNCLKK
+224 LSDILAKYYEK
-234 AYQQNVIILIDE
+234 NVIILIDE

-325 QEILQT
+325 QEILQN
-331 FSLEQYAG
+331 FSLEQYAE

-441 YLKIISCETIGDE
+441 YLKIISCETVGDE

-481 LNRDSRTDILE
+481 INRDSRTDILE

-522 YYHGFVTGLVSGFN
+522 YYHGFVTGLVSGFS

-545 SGNGRFDLVIKQRSR
+545 SGNGRFDLVVKQRSR

-615 KRCRVKSGGVD
+615 KRCRVRSGGVD

>member
-1 MNSFCYLITASEKSD
+1 
-16 VSLHN
+16 
-21 AFKIC
+21 
-26 PINPPTFQKAANP
+26 
-39 VAFSAGTW
+39 
-47 YNNSNKNP
+47 
-55 GKIAET
+55 
-61 SRGENMKHKPL
+61 MKHKPL

-85 GYYFIDKTLMIKEL
+85 EYYFIDKTLMIKEL

-150 MAYQGQYPVI
+150 MTYQGQYPVI
-160 SISLKSMKQKNFT
+160 SISLKSMKRASYQEAYFEYVKLLSDEFERHEIILQSDAVSEEDKLEFQK
-173 LAFETYKYLIKSEYS
+173 IKKRIAEPKEYNS
-188 RHKDFIFS
+188 AVKLLS
-196 KNILDEE
+196 K
-203 EKARYLS
+203 
-210 FIQVDATETMYNQA
+210 
-224 IGFLSNCLKK
+224 CLQKV
-234 AYQQNVIILIDE
+234 YQKNVIILIDE

-325 QEILQT
+325 QEILQN
-331 FSLEQYAG
+331 FSLEQYAE

-441 YLKIISCETIGDE
+441 YLKIISCETVGDE

-481 LNRDSRTDILE
+481 VNRDSRTDILE

-545 SGNGRFDLVIKQRSR
+545 SGNGRFDLVVKQRSR

-583 DALRQIE
+583 DALKQIE

-626 HFEY
+626 HFDY

>member
-1 MNSFCYLITASEKSD
+1 
-16 VSLHN
+16 
-21 AFKIC
+21 
-26 PINPPTFQKAANP
+26 
-39 VAFSAGTW
+39 
-47 YNNSNKNP
+47 
-55 GKIAET
+55 
-61 SRGENMKHKPL
+61 MKHKPL

-85 GYYFIDKTLMIKEL
+85 EYYFVDKTLMIKEL

-160 SISLKSMKQKNFT
+160 SISLKSMKRASYQEAYFEYVKLLSDEFERHETILQSDAVSEEDKLEFQK
-173 LAFETYKYLIKSEYS
+173 IKRRIAEPKEYNS
-188 RHKDFIFS
+188 AVKLLS
-196 KNILDEE
+196 K
-203 EKARYLS
+203 
-210 FIQVDATETMYNQA
+210 
-224 IGFLSNCLKK
+224 CLQKV
-234 AYQQNVIILIDE
+234 YQKNVIILIDE

-313 FSQYFGFTQEEM
+313 FSQYFGFTQGEM

-481 LNRDSRTDILE
+481 INRDSRTDILE

-545 SGNGRFDLVIKQRSR
+545 SGNGRFDLVVKQRSR

-583 DALRQIE
+583 DALKQIE

-626 HFEY
+626 HFDY

>member
-1 MNSFCYLITASEKSD
+1 
-16 VSLHN
+16 
-21 AFKIC
+21 
-26 PINPPTFQKAANP
+26 
-39 VAFSAGTW
+39 
-47 YNNSNKNP
+47 
-55 GKIAET
+55 
-61 SRGENMKHKPL
+61 MKHKPL

-85 GYYFIDKTLMIKEL
+85 EYYFVDKTLMIKEL

-160 SISLKSMKQKNFT
+160 SISLKSMKRASYQEAYFEYVKLLSDEFERHEIILQSDLVSEEDKLEFQK
-173 LAFETYKYLIKSEYS
+173 IKKRIAEPKEYNS
-188 RHKDFIFS
+188 AVKLLS
-196 KNILDEE
+196 K
-203 EKARYLS
+203 
-210 FIQVDATETMYNQA
+210 
-224 IGFLSNCLKK
+224 CLQKV
-234 AYQQNVIILIDE
+234 YQKNVIILIDE

-325 QEILQT
+325 KGILQT

-481 LNRDSRTDILE
+481 LNRDSRTEILE

-545 SGNGRFDLVIKQRSR
+545 SGNGRFDLVVKQRSR